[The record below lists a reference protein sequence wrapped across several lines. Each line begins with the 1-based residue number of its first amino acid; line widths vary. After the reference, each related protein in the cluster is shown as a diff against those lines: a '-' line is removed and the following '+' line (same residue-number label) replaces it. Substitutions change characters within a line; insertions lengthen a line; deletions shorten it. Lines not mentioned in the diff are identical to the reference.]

1 LYFYKY
7 KPILN
12 RFAKNT
18 KESNNEMLVS
28 SSLNLFLLGNG
39 LLTIG
44 LILNQN
50 DTTKDSITNRNSTS
64 ATNPLET
71 ITWGCVGIQLILLLI
86 QTKTTDF

>member
-1 LYFYKY
+1 
-7 KPILN
+7 
-12 RFAKNT
+12 
-18 KESNNEMLVS
+18 MQVS
-28 SSLNLFLLGNG
+28 SSLNFILLGNG

-64 ATNPLET
+64 ASNPLET
-71 ITWGCVGIQLILLLI
+71 ITWGCVGLQLLLLLI